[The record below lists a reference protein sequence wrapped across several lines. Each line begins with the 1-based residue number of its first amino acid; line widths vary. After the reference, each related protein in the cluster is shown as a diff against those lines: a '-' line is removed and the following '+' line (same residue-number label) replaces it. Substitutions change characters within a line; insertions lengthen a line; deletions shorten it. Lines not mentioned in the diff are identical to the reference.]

1 VRSAIFS
8 HFAASFEA
16 RNVKGPGADNLQFR
30 TLSSMEGVKLIKL
43 FRLEEVKATIWDC
56 DSHKSPKSDGI
67 NFGFLKDFWDNI
79 KDGIMRFIIDFH
91 QNGRLTKG
99 IYFTFITLFV

>member
-1 VRSAIFS
+1 LLREWDANSKFFHGVMSSRRCGNFISSILVEGVQVEGVGNVRSAIFS

-43 FRLEEVKATIWDC
+43 FRLEEVKATI
-56 DSHKSPKSDGI
+56 
-67 NFGFLKDFWDNI
+67 
-79 KDGIMRFIIDFH
+79 
-91 QNGRLTKG
+91 
-99 IYFTFITLFV
+99 